1 MRLDTYRSAGFLVT
15 RRLPRPGYS
24 AADLLPT
31 LIVSASSDIAT
42 FVPDVWA
49 IAWCGVEPED
59 RRAEAAKLGIA
70 PERVEGLVAAVTA
83 RVADAERYGWPNIAF
98 SLDAA
103 WEMARLAA
111 PEGGLLVLE
120 LGLARDQVPALLDA
134 SAVPEPQPGMAPIG
148 EAGVRTALRRDLPVL
163 ASGRA
168 LGFEPLCFNTSLGC
182 SWLCN
187 GLEVA
192 VAREL
197 GIRPN
202 SSGLLSDCEEA
213 RRAVA
218 YITRDDVGAEP
229 GLWLPW
235 LLLEHNRA

>member
-1 MRLDTYRSAGFLVT
+1 MRLDAYRSAGFLVT
-15 RRLPRPGYS
+15 RRLPRPAYS
-24 AADLLPT
+24 APDLLPT

-49 IAWCGVEPED
+49 IAWCGVDLED
-59 RRAEAAKLGIA
+59 RRAKAALLGIP

-83 RVADAERYGWPNIAF
+83 RVADAERYGWPNIALT
-98 SLDAA
+98 LDSA
-103 WEMARLAA
+103 WQVARLAA
-111 PEGGLLVLE
+111 PEGGLTVLE
-120 LGLARDQVPALLDA
+120 IGLAREHLPAFLEA
-134 SAVPEPQPGMAPIG
+134 STPPPAPTGSAPFG
-148 EAGVRTALRRDLPVL
+148 EAGVRTAVRRELPVL
-163 ASGRA
+163 ATGRP
-168 LGFEPLCFNTSLGC
+168 LGFEPICFDGSLGC

-187 GLEVA
+187 GLEVT

-202 SSGLLSDCEEA
+202 AHGLLSDPEEA

-218 YITRDDVGAEP
+218 YISRDDVGAEP

-235 LLLEHNRA
+235 LLLEHSSA